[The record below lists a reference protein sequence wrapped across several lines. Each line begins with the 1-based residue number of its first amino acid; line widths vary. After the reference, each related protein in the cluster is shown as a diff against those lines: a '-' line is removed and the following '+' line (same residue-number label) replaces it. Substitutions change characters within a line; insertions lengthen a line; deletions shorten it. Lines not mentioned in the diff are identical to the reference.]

1 MGYLDRND
9 TLEFRDAYS
18 QEEARLAKLVL
29 GEDMMGERWIKS
41 QEIYKELGISAQMVT
56 YDGTNHEIRDEM
68 IDDIVEFFRVNGEI
82 DEGIIEIEPYEY
94 GHKDGLIVLEFIIAN
109 NL

>member
-29 GEDMMGERWIKS
+29 GEDMMSERWIKS
-41 QEIYKELGISAQMVT
+41 QEIYKELGISAKWSLMMVL
-56 YDGTNHEIRDEM
+56 IMKLEM
-68 IDDIVEFFRVNGEI
+68 
-82 DEGIIEIEPYEY
+82 
-94 GHKDGLIVLEFIIAN
+94 K
-109 NL
+109 